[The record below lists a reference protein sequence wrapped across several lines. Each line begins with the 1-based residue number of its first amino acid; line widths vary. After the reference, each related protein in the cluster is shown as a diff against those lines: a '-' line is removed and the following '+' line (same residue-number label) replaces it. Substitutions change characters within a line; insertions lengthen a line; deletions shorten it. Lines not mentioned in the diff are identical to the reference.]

1 MLTVDLDRLGAGR
14 GDLVLDLGCGS
25 GRHALAL
32 CERGVQVVA
41 LDRDHTAVGTTG
53 EWLAAMRAEGAAR
66 RGVPASVLVGDACR
80 LPFATGVFDAVIAAE
95 ILEHLPHDTRA
106 MAEVARV
113 CRPGGRVAVT
123 VPRFGP
129 EVVCWAL
136 SSAYHEVEGG
146 HVRIY
151 RRRRLVAG
159 LARAGLTVTGRE
171 HVHGLHAP
179 YWWLRC
185 LVGPDRDEVLPVRLY
200 HRLLVWDIEHSPWVT
215 RALERLLDPLVGK
228 SLVLYL
234 ERDGRAG
241 A

>member
-1 MLTVDLDRLGAGR
+1 MLTVDPDRLGAGP
-14 GDLVLDLGCGS
+14 GDLVLDLGCGA

-41 LDRDHTAVGTTG
+41 LDRDPTAVATTG
-53 EWLAAMRAEGAAR
+53 EWLAAVRDEGGA
-66 RGVPASVLVGDACR
+66 PASPLVADACR
-80 LPFATGVFDAVIAAE
+80 LPFATGTFDAVIAAE
-95 ILEHLPHDTRA
+95 ILEHLPDDATA
-106 MAEVARV
+106 MAELARV

-136 SSAYHEVEGG
+136 SAAYHEVEGG

-159 LARAGLTVTGRE
+159 LARVGLTVTGRE

-185 LVGPDRDEVLPVRLY
+185 LVGPDRDELLPVRLF
-200 HRLLVWDIEHSPWVT
+200 HRLLVWDIEDSPWLT

-234 ERDGRAG
+234 DRDGRAG